1 MTKVKVSDMP
11 MPGNSSRR
19 PDADHFSEQVSLYNS
34 CDFARLLGM
43 EIIEASPGFA
53 RVIMDPDGKENP
65 NGVLHGG
72 AVFAV
77 ADQAFGIAANMEEPP
92 EVAVSAG
99 IWFLAPASG
108 RLEAVARRISESGD
122 HSLYCVQ
129 VFAGE
134 KMVAIFEGVG
144 IKNSLRTG

>member
-1 MTKVKVSDMP
+1 MP
-11 MPGNSSRR
+11 TPGNTSHRSD
-19 PDADHFSEQVSLYNS
+19 PGLFSEQVSRFNS

-43 EIIEASPGFA
+43 EIIEASPGYA
-53 RVIMDPDGKENP
+53 RVIMDPAGKGNP

-77 ADQAFGIAANMEEPP
+77 ADQAFGIAANIEDPP

-108 RLEAVARRISESGD
+108 RLEAVARRISESED
-122 HSLYCVQ
+122 HSLYRVW

-134 KMVAIFEGVG
+134 KLIAGFEGVG
-144 IKNSLRTG
+144 IKNSRKRK

>member
-1 MTKVKVSDMP
+1 MPTPGNTPHRSDPGLFSEKVS
-11 MPGNSSRR
+11 R
-19 PDADHFSEQVSLYNS
+19 FNS

-43 EIIEASPGFA
+43 EIIEASPGYA
-53 RVIMDPDGKENP
+53 RVTMDPAGKGNP

-77 ADQAFGIAANMEEPP
+77 ADQAFGIAANIEDPP

-99 IWFLAPASG
+99 ILFLAPASG

-122 HSLYCVQ
+122 HSLYRVQ

-134 KMVAIFEGVG
+134 QLIASFEGAG
-144 IKNSLRTG
+144 IKNSRQRE